1 MPCPDDRVV
10 VTAITQDLSLLAQ
23 GISQLH
29 PLEYSMKNYGRPLD
43 SHRKV
48 QQATQVLW
56 LQITTLLSC
65 SLLGWRA
72 VLGFLGARVVGVLGA
87 GIVASGGFI
96 EMLG

>member
-1 MPCPDDRVV
+1 M
-10 VTAITQDLSLLAQ
+10 TAITQDLSLLAQ

-29 PLEYSMKNYGRPLD
+29 PLKYSMKNYRSPLD

-48 QQATQVLW
+48 EHATQVLW

-65 SLLGWRA
+65 FLLGWRV
-72 VLGFLGARVVGVLGA
+72 VLGFLGARVVGVSGA
-87 GIVASGGFI
+87 RIVASGGFT